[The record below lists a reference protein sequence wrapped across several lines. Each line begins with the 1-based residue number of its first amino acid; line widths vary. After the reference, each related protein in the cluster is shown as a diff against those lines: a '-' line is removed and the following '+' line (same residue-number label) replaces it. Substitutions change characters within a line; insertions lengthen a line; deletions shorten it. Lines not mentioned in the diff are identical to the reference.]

1 MSNKNKFNVNEQ
13 ALNDALKQLRG
24 VLNSAQLSDP
34 ERVIVLKDLL
44 SSEENRQGV
53 ALKTMAVLAA
63 IHSMGKR

>member
-34 ERVIVLKDLL
+34 ERSIVLKDLL
-44 SSEENRQGV
+44 SSEENRQEV